1 MVYAINKYVYI
12 SHKFKGVIH
21 RNSHF
26 KSMEKKTCLQTKL
39 TSLELLLVFWNTL
52 HDYQK
57 TVKSLETKNH
67 VFNITLDKWN
77 EQKTDVIGKPHITF
91 ALNFFPWH
99 LSRFMAIKIFNIEI
113 PEIRVQA
120 SATAINELD
129 ATNDLI

>member
-1 MVYAINKYVYI
+1 MICRK
-12 SHKFKGVIH
+12 HKIQLKI
-21 RNSHF
+21 
-26 KSMEKKTCLQTKL
+26 
-39 TSLELLLVFWNTL
+39 
-52 HDYQK
+52 QK
-57 TVKSLETKNH
+57 
-67 VFNITLDKWN
+67 FN
-77 EQKTDVIGKPHITF
+77 QF